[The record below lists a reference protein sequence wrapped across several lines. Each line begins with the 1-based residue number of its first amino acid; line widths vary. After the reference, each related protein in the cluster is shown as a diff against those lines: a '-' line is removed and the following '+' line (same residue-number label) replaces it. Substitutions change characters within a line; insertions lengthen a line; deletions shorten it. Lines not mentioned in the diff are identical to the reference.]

1 MRTISFRCDFR
12 AISKQ
17 RARTGKGFAFTP
29 AKTKAFEK
37 AVGFAANAEMAGQLP
52 ISTPCR
58 MEIYALFEP
67 PKSWPKWRKEAAY
80 GKPFVSA
87 SDADN
92 MIKAIADGL
101 NDITYLDDKQ
111 LAHVAMERF
120 YAKQSSFR
128 VTIFELQAVPA
139 TRAEAA

>member
-1 MRTISFRCDFR
+1 MKTISFHCDFR

-29 AKTKAFEK
+29 AKTKAFER
-37 AVGFAANAEMAGQLP
+37 AVGFACNAAMTGQPMA
-52 ISTPCR
+52 TPCR
-58 MEIYALFEP
+58 MEIYALFQP
-67 PKSWPKWRKEAAY
+67 PKSWPKWKQAAAM
-80 GKPFVSA
+80 GKPYVCA

-101 NDITYLDDKQ
+101 NGIAYDDDKQ

-120 YAKQSSFR
+120 YADHDGFR
-128 VTIFELQAVPA
+128 VTIFELESVPA